1 MHVVNLTSTNTSIL
15 TRSDSLV
22 RFYHDVRKYKIM
34 SVEEETEWVS
44 LYKNGNSDEKE
55 CAKNELINSNI
66 RFVIAMAKKY
76 GNESNLL
83 DLINEGVIAMIE
95 ALEKFDPTVGIRFLS
110 YAVWYVRREINTFC
124 MKQNNVVRKNNLS
137 LTYHAISKATNDFV
151 QKEFR
156 QPTLEELQEILMDE
170 YNINIKNIN
179 DILETRISSID
190 ERYDDDDDT
199 SIGDIL
205 LFNNNTC
212 GTNEYD
218 NISNDDFN
226 KKFLSS
232 LFKILSERETTIIKM
247 VYGIGYNKQY
257 ELREIADELNMSYER
272 VRQLKYSIIEK
283 MKTHAKKLMEK
294 L

>member
-1 MHVVNLTSTNTSIL
+1 MHVVNLKGATNSFL
-15 TRSDSLV
+15 TRSDTLI
-22 RFYHDVRKYKIM
+22 RFYHDVAKYKILTI
-34 SVEEETEWVS
+34 EEENEWIN
-44 LYKNGNSDEKE
+44 LFLNGSSEEKE
-55 CAKNELINSNI
+55 VAKNELITSNI

-95 ALEKFDPTVGIRFLS
+95 ALEKFDQTVGIRFLS
-110 YAVWYVRREINTFC
+110 YAVWYVRREINSFC

-137 LTYHAISKATNDFV
+137 LTYHVISKATNDFV

-232 LFKILSERETTIIKM
+232 LFKILNERETTIIKM

-272 VRQLKYSIIEK
+272 VRQLKYSTIEK

>member
-1 MHVVNLTSTNTSIL
+1 MHVVNLTSTNTNIL
-15 TRSDSLV
+15 TRSESLV

-34 SVEEETEWVS
+34 TIEEETEWVN

-55 CAKNELINSNI
+55 CAKNELIKSNI

-95 ALEKFDPTVGIRFLS
+95 ALEKFDQTVGIRFLS
-110 YAVWYVRREINTFC
+110 YAVWYVRREINSFC

-137 LTYHAISKATNDFV
+137 LTYHVISKATNDFV

-212 GTNEYD
+212 GKNEYD

-232 LFKILSERETTIIKM
+232 LFKILNERETTIIKM

-272 VRQLKYSIIEK
+272 VRQLKYSTIEK

>member
-1 MHVVNLTSTNTSIL
+1 MHVVNLTSTNTNIL
-15 TRSDSLV
+15 TRSESLV

-34 SVEEETEWVS
+34 TIEEETEWVN

-55 CAKNELINSNI
+55 CAKNELIKSNI

-95 ALEKFDPTVGIRFLS
+95 ALEKFDQTVGIRFLS
-110 YAVWYVRREINTFC
+110 YAVWYVRREINSFC

-137 LTYHAISKATNDFV
+137 LTYHVISKATNDFV

-232 LFKILSERETTIIKM
+232 LFKILNERETTIIKM

-257 ELREIADELNMSYER
+257 ELREIANELNMSYER
-272 VRQLKYSIIEK
+272 VRQLKYSTIEK

>member
-1 MHVVNLTSTNTSIL
+1 MHVVNLTSTNTNIL
-15 TRSDSLV
+15 TRSESLV

-34 SVEEETEWVS
+34 TIEEETEWVN

-55 CAKNELINSNI
+55 CAKNELIKSNI

-76 GNESNLL
+76 GNETNLL

-95 ALEKFDPTVGIRFLS
+95 ALEKFDQTVGIRFLS
-110 YAVWYVRREINTFC
+110 YAVWYVRREINSFC

-137 LTYHAISKATNDFV
+137 LTYHVISKATNDFV

-232 LFKILSERETTIIKM
+232 LFKILNERETTIIKM

-257 ELREIADELNMSYER
+257 ELREIANELNMSYER
-272 VRQLKYSIIEK
+272 VRQLKYSTIEK
-283 MKTHAKKLMEK
+283 MKTHAKKLMGK

>member
-1 MHVVNLTSTNTSIL
+1 MHVVNLTSTNTNIL
-15 TRSDSLV
+15 TRSESLV

-34 SVEEETEWVS
+34 TIEEETEWVN

-55 CAKNELINSNI
+55 CAKNELIKSNI

-95 ALEKFDPTVGIRFLS
+95 ALEKFDQTVGIRFLS
-110 YAVWYVRREINTFC
+110 YAVWYVRREINSFC

-137 LTYHAISKATNDFV
+137 LTYHVISKATNDFV

-218 NISNDDFN
+218 NISNNDFN

-232 LFKILSERETTIIKM
+232 LFKILNERETTIIKM

-272 VRQLKYSIIEK
+272 VRQLKYSTIEK

>member
-1 MHVVNLTSTNTSIL
+1 MHVVNLTSTNTNIL
-15 TRSDSLV
+15 TRSESLV

-34 SVEEETEWVS
+34 TIEEETEWVN

-55 CAKNELINSNI
+55 CAKNELIKSNI

-95 ALEKFDPTVGIRFLS
+95 ALEKFDQTVGIRFLS
-110 YAVWYVRREINTFC
+110 YAVWYVRREINSFC

-137 LTYHAISKATNDFV
+137 LTYHVISKATNDFV

-232 LFKILSERETTIIKM
+232 LFKILNERETTIIKM

-257 ELREIADELNMSYER
+257 ELREIANELNMSYER
-272 VRQLKYSIIEK
+272 VRQLKYSTIEK
-283 MKTHAKKLMEK
+283 MKIHAKKLMEK

>member
-1 MHVVNLTSTNTSIL
+1 MHVVNLTSTNTNIL
-15 TRSDSLV
+15 TRSESLV

-34 SVEEETEWVS
+34 TIEEETEWVN

-55 CAKNELINSNI
+55 CAKNELIKSNI

-95 ALEKFDPTVGIRFLS
+95 ALEKFDQTVGIRFLS
-110 YAVWYVRREINTFC
+110 YAVWYVRREINSFC

-137 LTYHAISKATNDFV
+137 LTYHVISKATNDFV

-232 LFKILSERETTIIKM
+232 LFKILNERETTIIKM

-272 VRQLKYSIIEK
+272 VRQLKYSTIEK
-283 MKTHAKKLMEK
+283 MKIHAKKLMEK

>member
-1 MHVVNLTSTNTSIL
+1 MHVVNLTSTNTNIL
-15 TRSDSLV
+15 TRSESLV

-34 SVEEETEWVS
+34 TIEEETEWVN

-55 CAKNELINSNI
+55 CAKNELIKSNI

-95 ALEKFDPTVGIRFLS
+95 ALEKFDQTVGIRFLS
-110 YAVWYVRREINTFC
+110 YAVWYVRREINSFC

-137 LTYHAISKATNDFV
+137 LTYHVISKATNDFV

-232 LFKILSERETTIIKM
+232 LFKILNERETTIIKM

-272 VRQLKYSIIEK
+272 VRQLKYSTIEK

>member
-1 MHVVNLTSTNTSIL
+1 MHVVNLTSTNTNIL
-15 TRSDSLV
+15 TRSESLV

-34 SVEEETEWVS
+34 TIEEETEWVN

-55 CAKNELINSNI
+55 CAKNELIKSNI

-95 ALEKFDPTVGIRFLS
+95 ALEKFDQTVGIRFLS
-110 YAVWYVRREINTFC
+110 YAVWYVRREINSFC

-137 LTYHAISKATNDFV
+137 LTYHVISKATNDFV

-232 LFKILSERETTIIKM
+232 LFKILNERETTIIKM

-272 VRQLKYSIIEK
+272 VRQLKYSTIEK
-283 MKTHAKKLMEK
+283 MKTHAKKLMGN

>member
-1 MHVVNLTSTNTSIL
+1 MHVVNLTSTNTNIL
-15 TRSDSLV
+15 TRSESLV

-34 SVEEETEWVS
+34 TIEEETEWVN

-55 CAKNELINSNI
+55 CAKNELIKSNI

-76 GNESNLL
+76 GNETNLL

-95 ALEKFDPTVGIRFLS
+95 ALEKFDQTVGIRFLS
-110 YAVWYVRREINTFC
+110 YAVWYVRREINSFC

-137 LTYHAISKATNDFV
+137 LTYHVISKATNDFV

-232 LFKILSERETTIIKM
+232 LFKILNERETTIIKM

-272 VRQLKYSIIEK
+272 VRQLKYSTIEK
-283 MKTHAKKLMEK
+283 MKTHAKKLMGK

>member
-1 MHVVNLTSTNTSIL
+1 MHVVNLTSTNTNIL
-15 TRSDSLV
+15 TRSESLV

-34 SVEEETEWVS
+34 TIEEETEWVN

-55 CAKNELINSNI
+55 CAKNELIKSNI

-95 ALEKFDPTVGIRFLS
+95 ALEKFDQTVGIRFLS
-110 YAVWYVRREINTFC
+110 YAVWYVRREINSFC

-137 LTYHAISKATNDFV
+137 LTYHVISKATNDFV

-232 LFKILSERETTIIKM
+232 LFKILNERETTIIKM

-257 ELREIADELNMSYER
+257 ELREIANELNMSYER
-272 VRQLKYSIIEK
+272 VRQLKYSTIEK
-283 MKTHAKKLMEK
+283 MKTHAKKLMGK

>member
-1 MHVVNLTSTNTSIL
+1 MHVVNLTSTNTNIL
-15 TRSDSLV
+15 TRSESLV

-34 SVEEETEWVS
+34 TIEEETEWVN

-55 CAKNELINSNI
+55 CAKNELIKSNI

-95 ALEKFDPTVGIRFLS
+95 ALEKFDQTVGIRFLS
-110 YAVWYVRREINTFC
+110 YAVWYVRREINSFC

-137 LTYHAISKATNDFV
+137 LTYHVISKATNDFV

-232 LFKILSERETTIIKM
+232 LFKILNERETTIIKM

-272 VRQLKYSIIEK
+272 VRQLKYSTIEK
-283 MKTHAKKLMEK
+283 MKTHAKKLMRK